1 MPCFRPNSW
10 RSIVP
15 SIHVVEE
22 SFQSYRV
29 GEDEHF
35 AARGPGDVLV
45 GEAPREV
52 DEVTGAGHELVVAA
66 RDGVAA
72 PEHVERLVHVRMAV
86 QRGAVSGW
94 GAASDQGE
102 VFARVHALASR
113 YPPAE
118 GMWRAVSGELRK
130 PRGMAMLCYRLGLST
145 IRGMIGRGAAGSE
158 REKLRRFTLIVPLR
172 AKRSACIAGYAK
184 E

>member
-118 GMWRAVSGELRK
+118 GMWRAVSGEL
-130 PRGMAMLCYRLGLST
+130 S
-145 IRGMIGRGAAGSE
+145 AARTYE
-158 REKLRRFTLIVPLR
+158 RVRPLR
-172 AKRSACIAGYAK
+172 GRPLHTRRHSNPKLAPEVAGRLPYAQYLLK
-184 E
+184 CVY

>member
-52 DEVTGAGHELVVAA
+52 D
-66 RDGVAA
+66 
-72 PEHVERLVHVRMAV
+72 
-86 QRGAVSGW
+86 
-94 GAASDQGE
+94 
-102 VFARVHALASR
+102 
-113 YPPAE
+113 
-118 GMWRAVSGELRK
+118 
-130 PRGMAMLCYRLGLST
+130 
-145 IRGMIGRGAAGSE
+145 
-158 REKLRRFTLIVPLR
+158 
-172 AKRSACIAGYAK
+172 
-184 E
+184 